1 MAPAGA
7 RVRTIPPLV
16 FVIPLVAAGLLDLV
30 APLPLPLPGA
40 RAWLGVLLVAGG
52 VALMAWAVA
61 TMRRARTTVVPW
73 EEASRLVT
81 EGPFRLSR
89 NPIYLG
95 DALAYVG
102 VSVLIGSWWPLLVLP
117 AVLLAM
123 LRLVITRE
131 EEYLATRFGAAYAAY
146 RSRVRRWV

>member
-1 MAPAGA
+1 
-7 RVRTIPPLV
+7 
-16 FVIPLVAAGLLDLV
+16 
-30 APLPLPLPGA
+30 
-40 RAWLGVLLVAGG
+40 
-52 VALMAWAVA
+52 
-61 TMRRARTTVVPW
+61 VVPW

>member
-16 FVIPLVAAGLLDLV
+16 FAIPLVVASLLHLV
-30 APLPLPLPGA
+30 APLPLPLSGA
-40 RAWLGVLLVAGG
+40 RVWLGVVLVAAA

-61 TMRRARTTVVPW
+61 AMRRAHTTVIPW
-73 EEASRLVT
+73 EEVSRLVT

-89 NPIYLG
+89 NPIYLA
-95 DALAYVG
+95 DALAYLG
-102 VSVLIGSWWPLLVLP
+102 VTLLVGSWWPLLVLP

-123 LRLVITRE
+123 LRLVISRE
-131 EEYLATRFGAAYAAY
+131 EEYLAARFGADYAAY